1 MRLPGAGARG
11 GTTVGQRPGEGEKAD
26 EEAGPATKCRPCLA
40 PCPWYQPPSPKS
52 GNHSPPCEREADG
65 RGS

>member
-1 MRLPGAGARG
+1 MCLPGAGARG
-11 GTTVGQRPGEGEKAD
+11 DHRRA
-26 EEAGPATKCRPCLA
+26 EARGGGKRLMRRQVQPPSAGPCLA

-52 GNHSPPCEREADG
+52 GNHSPPCKREVDG